1 MTRGIQMNP
10 HQHTPSMNQKIFET
24 GLSVEAI
31 SAYLICCSLADA
43 DAPISTNN
51 LMGLWN
57 SADTA
62 LIECL
67 EVLEKK
73 NIIRRIISG
82 SEGSEVYLLTD
93 IDKWEL
99 D

>member
-1 MTRGIQMNP
+1 MNP
-10 HQHTPSMNQKIFET
+10 HQHTPSMNQKIFEA

-31 SAYLICCSLADA
+31 SAYLICCSLGDA

-51 LMGLWN
+51 LMGMWN

-67 EVLEKK
+67 ETLEKK
-73 NIIRRIISG
+73 NIIRRIISDSDG
-82 SEGSEVYLLTD
+82 NDVYLLTGT
-93 IDKWEL
+93 DKWEL